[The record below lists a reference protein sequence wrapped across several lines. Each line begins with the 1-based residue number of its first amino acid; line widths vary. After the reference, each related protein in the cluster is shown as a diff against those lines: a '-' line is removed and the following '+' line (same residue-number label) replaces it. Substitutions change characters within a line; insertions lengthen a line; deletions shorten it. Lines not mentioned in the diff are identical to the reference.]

1 MKSRECNKDKGV
13 QQVGEGNERAG
24 VADATYLAAPAARSA
39 SSGRLC
45 PVGVCDFF
53 VSCTGCT
60 LWLCLGFELETPV
73 WQTAVSD
80 TCRNYS
86 NDASPQ
92 GFKVTFLK
100 KKKTKHTQ
108 SCKTRAISASAPNY
122 HRYSSCHISSP
133 DAKCVPPSSR
143 LVKHTCCKFN
153 WRCFLTNSQ
162 LLHP

>member
-1 MKSRECNKDKGV
+1 MCRCSG
-13 QQVGEGNERAG
+13 QQCRGEAETEIRSESG
-24 VADATYLAAPAARSA
+24 TYPAAPAARSA

-45 PVGVCDFF
+45 PAGVCDFF

-100 KKKTKHTQ
+100 KNKTATTKTKTH
-108 SCKTRAISASAPNY
+108 KTRAISASDTQTTALIQLVCNTSLA
-122 HRYSSCHISSP
+122 RQQ
-133 DAKCVPPSSR
+133 SR
-143 LVKHTCCKFN
+143 MTSGQIEHTCCK
-153 WRCFLTNSQ
+153 
-162 LLHP
+162 LLNQQQTAGII